1 MLFSPNWWCT
11 YFFQVIAFLTF
22 LCEMIEKRNCN
33 KISDFN
39 KLVGILMSHLFSI
52 SIDDHFDINISVK
65 IQL

>member
-1 MLFSPNWWCT
+1 
-11 YFFQVIAFLTF
+11 
-22 LCEMIEKRNCN
+22 MIEKRNCH

-52 SIDDHFDINISVK
+52 AIDDHFDINISVK